1 MIRKINFKQPKY
13 SVPLVVF
20 IPLCALVY
28 YVMQTFGG
36 SEDAQQTVATDRIN
50 TELPNAQAE
59 EAGDKMYEMSRRFGD
74 EDAFTAVGAIGEEQK
89 KAEELEHGYSED
101 ELNKL
106 DAAEAERIRQQQEME
121 ELDFTAVGAIGEE
134 QKKAEELE
142 HGYSEDELNKLDAA
156 EAERI
161 RQQQEMEELE
171 RSLAE
176 SRRQEQKKAE
186 ELEHGYSEDEL
197 NKLDAAEAERIRQQQ
212 EMEELERSLAESRRH
227 INSFAYGDNATGSTG
242 NSRTDQRGISS
253 GTAEGYTSQDDFAKD
268 LEEIQRRSYERQKA
282 AYGDNAPSGNRSN
295 NGSRTASSTPTDG
308 YTSQDEFAKDLEEI
322 QRRSYER
329 QKAIERGL
337 GIGRFDRDEQAEKQ
351 RKDSIARVRQAEK
364 ERNRPKLVIKS
375 GDTNAEKF
383 HTVTSP
389 DDVAEAKLIR
399 AMIDQTTK
407 AKEGTRLRFKLF
419 PLSRSTRLKR
429 NATVPSSSSSPVIPM
444 RRSSIQ

>member
-1 MIRKINFKQPKY
+1 MIRKIKFKQPKY
-13 SVPLVVF
+13 IFPLVVF

-28 YVMQTFGG
+28 FVMQTFGG

-121 ELDFTAVGAIGEE
+121 EL
-134 QKKAEELE
+134 
-142 HGYSEDELNKLDAA
+142 
-156 EAERI
+156 
-161 RQQQEMEELE
+161 
-171 RSLAE
+171 
-176 SRRQEQKKAE
+176 
-186 ELEHGYSEDEL
+186 
-197 NKLDAAEAERIRQQQ
+197 
-212 EMEELERSLAESRRH
+212 ERSLAESRRH
-227 INSFAYGDNATGSTG
+227 INSFAYGDNASSG
-242 NSRTDQRGISS
+242 NRSGNGSRT
-253 GTAEGYTSQDDFAKD
+253 GTSTTTEGYTSQDDFA
-268 LEEIQRRSYERQKA
+268 R
-282 AYGDNAPSGNRSN
+282 
-295 NGSRTASSTPTDG
+295 
-308 YTSQDEFAKDLEEI
+308 DLEEI

-329 QKAIERGL
+329 QKAIESGL
-337 GIGRFDRDEQAEKQ
+337 GIGRFDADERAEKQ
-351 RKDSIARVRQAEK
+351 RRDSIARVRQAKK

-407 AKEGTRLRFKLF
+407 AKEGTRLRFKLLDDVTVSNTKLKKGTYLYGTVTGF
-419 PLSRSTRLKR
+419 GQQRVKATITSILVGDKFINVKLSVFD
-429 NATVPSSSSSPVIPM
+429 NDGMEGFYVPESSFREFVKDASSSAVQQNISFESEDGYGSGISGEALALQALQNVYNSASSAI
-444 RRSSIQ
+444 SSNIRKNKAKIKYNTIVYLINSEEAR

>member
-13 SVPLVVF
+13 IFPLVVF

-28 YVMQTFGG
+28 FVMQTFGG

-50 TELPNAQAE
+50 TELPQANAE
-59 EAGDKMYEMSRRFGD
+59 EAGDKMYEMTRRFGD

-106 DAAEAERIRQQQEME
+106 
-121 ELDFTAVGAIGEE
+121 
-134 QKKAEELE
+134 
-142 HGYSEDELNKLDAA
+142 N
-156 EAERI
+156 
-161 RQQQEMEELE
+161 
-171 RSLAE
+171 
-176 SRRQEQKKAE
+176 
-186 ELEHGYSEDEL
+186 
-197 NKLDAAEAERIRQQQ
+197 AAEAERIRQQQ

-227 INSFAYGDNATGSTG
+227 INSFAYGDNASSG
-242 NSRTDQRGISS
+242 NRSGNGSRT
-253 GTAEGYTSQDDFAKD
+253 GTSTTTEGYTSQDDFA
-268 LEEIQRRSYERQKA
+268 R
-282 AYGDNAPSGNRSN
+282 
-295 NGSRTASSTPTDG
+295 
-308 YTSQDEFAKDLEEI
+308 DLEEI

-329 QKAIERGL
+329 QKAIESGL
-337 GIGRFDRDEQAEKQ
+337 GIGRFDRDEQADKQ
-351 RKDSIARVRQAEK
+351 RRDSIVKVHQAEK

-407 AKEGTRLRFKLF
+407 AKEGTRLRFKLLDDITVSNTKLKKGTYLYGTVTGF
-419 PLSRSTRLKR
+419 GQQRVKATITSILVGDKFINVKLSVFD
-429 NATVPSSSSSPVIPM
+429 NDGMEGFYVPESSFREFVKDASSSAVQQNINFQSEDGYGSGISGEALALQALQNVYNSASSAI
-444 RRSSIQ
+444 SSNIRKNKAKIKYNTIVYLINSEEAR

>member
-1 MIRKINFKQPKY
+1 MNYKINFKQPKY
-13 SVPLVVF
+13 IFPLVVF

-28 YVMQTFGG
+28 FVMQTFGG

-74 EDAFTAVGAIGEEQK
+74 EDAFTAIGAIGEEQK
-89 KAEELEHGYSED
+89 KAE
-101 ELNKL
+101 K
-106 DAAEAERIRQQQEME
+106 
-121 ELDFTAVGAIGEE
+121 
-134 QKKAEELE
+134 
-142 HGYSEDELNKLDAA
+142 
-156 EAERI
+156 
-161 RQQQEMEELE
+161 
-171 RSLAE
+171 
-176 SRRQEQKKAE
+176 
-186 ELEHGYSEDEL
+186 LEHGYSEDEL

-227 INSFAYGDNATGSTG
+227 INSFAYGDNAS
-242 NSRTDQRGISS
+242 
-253 GTAEGYTSQDDFAKD
+253 
-268 LEEIQRRSYERQKA
+268 
-282 AYGDNAPSGNRSN
+282 SGNRSG
-295 NGSRTASSTPTDG
+295 NGSRTATSTTTDG

-329 QKAIERGL
+329 QKTIESGL
-337 GIGRFDRDEQAEKQ
+337 GIGRFDRDELTQKQ
-351 RKDSIARVRQAEK
+351 RADSIAKVRQAEK

-407 AKEGTRLRFKLF
+407 AKEGTRLRFKLLDDITVSNTKLKKGTYLYGTVTGF
-419 PLSRSTRLKR
+419 GQQRVKATITSILVGDKFINVKLSVFD
-429 NATVPSSSSSPVIPM
+429 NDGMEGFYVPESSFREFVKDASSSAVQQNINFQSEDGYGSGISGEALALQALQNVYNSASSAI
-444 RRSSIQ
+444 SSNIRNNKAKIKYNTIVYLINSEEAR

>member
-1 MIRKINFKQPKY
+1 MNYKINFKQPKY
-13 SVPLVVF
+13 IFPLVVF
-20 IPLCALVY
+20 VPLCALIY
-28 YVMQTFGG
+28 FVMQTFGG
-36 SEDAQQTVATDRIN
+36 SEDAQQMVATDRIN
-50 TELPNAQAE
+50 TQLPNAQAE

-106 DAAEAERIRQQQEME
+106 DAAEAERLRQQ
-121 ELDFTAVGAIGEE
+121 
-134 QKKAEELE
+134 
-142 HGYSEDELNKLDAA
+142 
-156 EAERI
+156 R
-161 RQQQEMEELE
+161 
-171 RSLAE
+171 
-176 SRRQEQKKAE
+176 
-186 ELEHGYSEDEL
+186 
-197 NKLDAAEAERIRQQQ
+197 

-227 INSFAYGDNATGSTG
+227 INAFAYGDNATGSTG

-253 GTAEGYTSQDDFAKD
+253 GTTE
-268 LEEIQRRSYERQKA
+268 
-282 AYGDNAPSGNRSN
+282 
-295 NGSRTASSTPTDG
+295 G

-329 QKAIERGL
+329 QKTIESGL
-337 GIGRFDRDEQAEKQ
+337 GIGRFDRDELTQKQ
-351 RKDSIARVRQAEK
+351 RADSIAKVRQAEK

-407 AKEGTRLRFKLF
+407 AKEGTRLRFKLLDDITVSNTKLKKGTYLYGTVTGF
-419 PLSRSTRLKR
+419 GQQRVKATITSILVGDKFINVKLSVFD
-429 NATVPSSSSSPVIPM
+429 NDGMEGFYVPESSFREFVKDASSSAVQQNINFQSEDGYGSGISGEALALQALQNVYNSASSAI
-444 RRSSIQ
+444 SSNIRKNKAKIKYNTIVYLINSEEAR

>member
-13 SVPLVVF
+13 IFPLVVF

-28 YVMQTFGG
+28 FVMQTFGG

-74 EDAFTAVGAIGEEQK
+74 EDAFTAIGAIGEEQK
-89 KAEELEHGYSED
+89 KAE
-101 ELNKL
+101 K
-106 DAAEAERIRQQQEME
+106 
-121 ELDFTAVGAIGEE
+121 
-134 QKKAEELE
+134 
-142 HGYSEDELNKLDAA
+142 
-156 EAERI
+156 
-161 RQQQEMEELE
+161 
-171 RSLAE
+171 
-176 SRRQEQKKAE
+176 
-186 ELEHGYSEDEL
+186 LEHGYSEDEL

-242 NSRTDQRGISS
+242 NSRTGQRGISS
-253 GTAEGYTSQDDFAKD
+253 GTAE
-268 LEEIQRRSYERQKA
+268 
-282 AYGDNAPSGNRSN
+282 
-295 NGSRTASSTPTDG
+295 G

-329 QKAIERGL
+329 QKAIESGL

-407 AKEGTRLRFKLF
+407 AKEGTRLRFKLLDDITVSNTKLKKGTYLYGTVTGF
-419 PLSRSTRLKR
+419 GQQRVKATITSILVGDKFINVKLSVFD
-429 NATVPSSSSSPVIPM
+429 NDGMEGFYVPESSFREFVKDASSSAVQQNINFQSEDGYGSGISGEALALQALQNVYNSASSAI
-444 RRSSIQ
+444 SSNIRKNKAKIKYNTIVYLINSEEAR

>member
-13 SVPLVVF
+13 IFPLVVF

-28 YVMQTFGG
+28 FVMQTFGG

-74 EDAFTAVGAIGEEQK
+74 EDAFTAIGAIGEEQK
-89 KAEELEHGYSED
+89 KAE
-101 ELNKL
+101 K
-106 DAAEAERIRQQQEME
+106 
-121 ELDFTAVGAIGEE
+121 
-134 QKKAEELE
+134 
-142 HGYSEDELNKLDAA
+142 
-156 EAERI
+156 
-161 RQQQEMEELE
+161 
-171 RSLAE
+171 
-176 SRRQEQKKAE
+176 
-186 ELEHGYSEDEL
+186 LEHGYSEDEL

-227 INSFAYGDNATGSTG
+227 INSFAYGDNASSG
-242 NSRTDQRGISS
+242 NRSGNGSRTATSTTTD
-253 GTAEGYTSQDDFAKD
+253 GYTSQDDFA
-268 LEEIQRRSYERQKA
+268 R
-282 AYGDNAPSGNRSN
+282 
-295 NGSRTASSTPTDG
+295 
-308 YTSQDEFAKDLEEI
+308 DLEEI

-329 QKAIERGL
+329 QKAIESGL
-337 GIGRFDRDEQAEKQ
+337 GIGRFDRDELAEKQ
-351 RKDSIARVRQAEK
+351 RADSIAKVRQAEK

-407 AKEGTRLRFKLF
+407 AKEGTRLRFKLLDDITVSNTKLKKGTYLYGTVTGF
-419 PLSRSTRLKR
+419 GQQRVKATITSILVGDKFINVKLSVFD
-429 NATVPSSSSSPVIPM
+429 NDGMEGFYVPESSFREFVKDASSSAVQQNINFQSEDGYGSGISGEALALQALQNVYNSASSAI
-444 RRSSIQ
+444 SSNIRKNKAKIKYNTIVYLINSEEAR

>member
-1 MIRKINFKQPKY
+1 MNYKINFKQPKY
-13 SVPLVVF
+13 IFPLVVF
-20 IPLCALVY
+20 VPLCALIY
-28 YVMQTFGG
+28 FVMQTFGG

-50 TELPNAQAE
+50 TQLPKANAE

-74 EDAFTAVGAIGEEQK
+74 EDAFTAIGAIGEEQK
-89 KAEELEHGYSED
+89 ENEELEHGYSE
-101 ELNKL
+101 E
-106 DAAEAERIRQQQEME
+106 
-121 ELDFTAVGAIGEE
+121 
-134 QKKAEELE
+134 
-142 HGYSEDELNKLDAA
+142 ELNKLDAA

-171 RSLAE
+171 RSL
-176 SRRQEQKKAE
+176 
-186 ELEHGYSEDEL
+186 D
-197 NKLDAAEAERIRQQQ
+197 
-212 EMEELERSLAESRRH
+212 ESRRH

-242 NSRTDQRGISS
+242 NSRTGQRSISS

-282 AYGDNAPSGNRSN
+282 
-295 NGSRTASSTPTDG
+295 
-308 YTSQDEFAKDLEEI
+308 
-322 QRRSYER
+322 
-329 QKAIERGL
+329 IESGL

-407 AKEGTRLRFKLF
+407 AKEGTRLRFKLLDEITVSNTKLKKGTYLYGTVTGF
-419 PLSRSTRLKR
+419 GQQRVKATITSILVGDKFINVKLSVFD
-429 NATVPSSSSSPVIPM
+429 NDGMEGFYVPESSFREFVKDASSSAVQQNISFESEDGYGSGISGEALALQALQNVYNSASSAI
-444 RRSSIQ
+444 SSNIRKNKAKIKYNTIVYLINSEEAR

>member
-13 SVPLVVF
+13 IFPLVVF

-28 YVMQTFGG
+28 FVMQTFGG

-50 TELPNAQAE
+50 TELPQANAE
-59 EAGDKMYEMSRRFGD
+59 EAGDKMYEMTRRFGD
-74 EDAFTAVGAIGEEQK
+74 EDA
-89 KAEELEHGYSED
+89 
-101 ELNKL
+101 
-106 DAAEAERIRQQQEME
+106 
-121 ELDFTAVGAIGEE
+121 FTAVGAIGEE

-176 SRRQEQKKAE
+176 SRR
-186 ELEHGYSEDEL
+186 
-197 NKLDAAEAERIRQQQ
+197 
-212 EMEELERSLAESRRH
+212 H
-227 INSFAYGDNATGSTG
+227 INSFAYGNNATGSTG
-242 NSRTDQRGISS
+242 NSRTGQRGISS
-253 GTAEGYTSQDDFAKD
+253 GT
-268 LEEIQRRSYERQKA
+268 
-282 AYGDNAPSGNRSN
+282 
-295 NGSRTASSTPTDG
+295 STTTEG

-329 QKAIERGL
+329 QKAIESGL
-337 GIGRFDRDEQAEKQ
+337 GIGRFDQDELAEKQ
-351 RKDSIARVRQAEK
+351 RADSIVKVRQAEK

-407 AKEGTRLRFKLF
+407 AKEGTRLRFKLLDDITVSNTKLKKGTYLYGTVTGF
-419 PLSRSTRLKR
+419 GQQRVKATITSILVGDKFINVKLSVFD
-429 NATVPSSSSSPVIPM
+429 NDGMEGFYVPESSFREFVKDASSSAVQQNISFESEDGYGSGISGEALALQALQNVYNSASSAI
-444 RRSSIQ
+444 SSNIRKNKAKIKYNTIVYLINSEEAR

>member
-13 SVPLVVF
+13 IFPLVVF

-28 YVMQTFGG
+28 FVMQTFGG

-50 TELPNAQAE
+50 TQLPNAQAE

-106 DAAEAERIRQQQEME
+106 DAAEAERLRQQ
-121 ELDFTAVGAIGEE
+121 
-134 QKKAEELE
+134 
-142 HGYSEDELNKLDAA
+142 
-156 EAERI
+156 R
-161 RQQQEMEELE
+161 
-171 RSLAE
+171 
-176 SRRQEQKKAE
+176 
-186 ELEHGYSEDEL
+186 
-197 NKLDAAEAERIRQQQ
+197 

-227 INSFAYGDNATGSTG
+227 INSFAYGDNASSG
-242 NSRTDQRGISS
+242 NRSGNGSRT
-253 GTAEGYTSQDDFAKD
+253 GTSTTTEGYTSQDDFA
-268 LEEIQRRSYERQKA
+268 R
-282 AYGDNAPSGNRSN
+282 
-295 NGSRTASSTPTDG
+295 
-308 YTSQDEFAKDLEEI
+308 DLEEI

-329 QKAIERGL
+329 QKAIESGL
-337 GIGRFDRDEQAEKQ
+337 GIGRFDRDEQADKQ
-351 RKDSIARVRQAEK
+351 RRDSIVKVHQAEK

-389 DDVAEAKLIR
+389 DDIAEAKLIR

-407 AKEGTRLRFKLF
+407 AKEGTRLRFKLLDDITVSNTKLKKGTYLYGTVTGF
-419 PLSRSTRLKR
+419 GQQRVKATITSILVGDKFINVKLSVFD
-429 NATVPSSSSSPVIPM
+429 NDGMEGFYVPESSFREFVKDASSSAVQQNINFQSEDGYGSGISGEALALQALQNVYNSASSAI
-444 RRSSIQ
+444 SSNIRKNKAKIKYNTIVYLINSEEAR

>member
-13 SVPLVVF
+13 IFPLVVF

-28 YVMQTFGG
+28 FVMQTFGG

-50 TELPNAQAE
+50 TELPQANAE

-74 EDAFTAVGAIGEEQK
+74 EDAFTAVGAIGEEQ
-89 KAEELEHGYSED
+89 E
-101 ELNKL
+101 
-106 DAAEAERIRQQQEME
+106 
-121 ELDFTAVGAIGEE
+121 
-134 QKKAEELE
+134 
-142 HGYSEDELNKLDAA
+142 
-156 EAERI
+156 
-161 RQQQEMEELE
+161 
-171 RSLAE
+171 
-176 SRRQEQKKAE
+176 KAE

-242 NSRTDQRGISS
+242 NSRTGQRGISS

-282 AYGDNAPSGNRSN
+282 
-295 NGSRTASSTPTDG
+295 
-308 YTSQDEFAKDLEEI
+308 
-322 QRRSYER
+322 
-329 QKAIERGL
+329 IESGL

-407 AKEGTRLRFKLF
+407 AKEGTRLRFKLLDDITVSNTKLKKGTYLYGTVTGF
-419 PLSRSTRLKR
+419 GQQRVKATITSILVGDKFINVKLSVFD
-429 NATVPSSSSSPVIPM
+429 NDGMEGFYVPESSFREFVKDASSSAVQQNISFESEDGYGSGISGEALALQALQNVYNSASSAI
-444 RRSSIQ
+444 SSNIRKNKAKIKYNTIVYLINSEEAR